1 MITILDG
8 GMGQELMAR
17 TAVEPT
23 RLWATQ
29 VMLDRPELVR
39 AVHDDFFAAGAMVA
53 TTNTYALHRD
63 RLVPVGMEDQFV
75 ALHNTA
81 CQIAQAA
88 RDEVGRGFV
97 AGSLGPLTGSYM
109 NAPLPQDAIARF
121 DEICRLQAPFVD
133 LFLIETAAAIAQ
145 VQAAVGGAVGH
156 GKPVWLAVSV
166 DDKDG
171 TKLRSGEPLEEV
183 MAWTDPVDALLINCA
198 TPEAVSV
205 ALEVIKNTDKPFGA
219 YANGFTKIADSFV
232 KVGATV
238 KELSARTDLTPSLY
252 ADFAERW
259 AEMGATIIG
268 GCCEVGPAHIAEL
281 ARRLT

>member
-1 MITILDG
+1 M
-8 GMGQELMAR
+8 
-17 TAVEPT
+17 
-23 RLWATQ
+23 
-29 VMLDRPELVR
+29 
-39 AVHDDFFAAGAMVA
+39 DDQFKS
-53 TTNTYALHRD
+53 LHR
-63 RLVPVGMEDQFV
+63 
-75 ALHNTA
+75 TA
-81 CQIAQAA
+81 CQIACASRDAA
-88 RDEVGRGFV
+88 GGGRV

-109 NAPLPQDAIARF
+109 NAPLPEDAVARF
-121 DEICRLQAPFVD
+121 DEICRLQAPLVD
-133 LFLIETAAAIAQ
+133 LFLIETASAIAQ
-145 VQAAVGGAVGH
+145 LRAAVDGATGH

-166 DDKDG
+166 DDTGG
-171 TKLRSGEPLEEV
+171 TKLRSGEPLEEA

-205 ALEVIKNTDKPFGA
+205 ALEVIKDTEKPFGA

-238 KELSARTDLTPSLY
+238 KELSARTDLTPAAY